1 MKNSDPDS
9 DGNRCT
15 MMCILPPDLTYPS
28 SFPPLCVCS
37 DTHNCNL
44 ERKMK

>member
-1 MKNSDPDS
+1 MMNSDPDS

-15 MMCILPPDLTYPS
+15 MMHALPSPTYPS
-28 SFPPLCVCS
+28 SFPPLCDKFTTQGVK
-37 DTHNCNL
+37 N

>member
-1 MKNSDPDS
+1 MINSDPDS

-15 MMCILPPDLTYPS
+15 MMHALSSPTYPS
-28 SFPPLCVCS
+28 SFPPLGVTFTTQGS
-37 DTHNCNL
+37 ND